1 MDTHQLVSVNISSP
15 EVSLPATKVEF
26 TAAVPSPA
34 ITRSE
39 TRFTPEQSNRFS
51 VETEPIDPPTNLTPP
66 VVQSGTPPLTECH
79 GQAQGTLTDVTV
91 PLNPKIESG
100 TNDESLLLTTPS
112 TLNKRKSTG
121 TGDWGRLSKR
131 AKLNDGSR

>member
-1 MDTHQLVSVNISSP
+1 MVSVNISSP
-15 EVSLPATKVEF
+15 EVSLPAVKVEL

-39 TRFTPEQSNRFS
+39 TRFPPEQSNRFS
-51 VETEPIDPPTNLTPP
+51 VKTEPIDPSTNLTPP
-66 VVQSGTPPLTECH
+66 VVQSRTPPLTERH
-79 GQAQGTLTDVTV
+79 SQAQGTQTNVTV

-100 TNDESLLLTTPS
+100 TDDESTLLTTPS

-121 TGDWGRLSKR
+121 TGDWDRLSKR
-131 AKLNDGSR
+131 AKLGDGSR